1 MDLELLLARFDDGRP
16 ALSSGLPLKAL
27 YGAPRLGRDPLP
39 PSHLFDDGADAN
51 SLPAQRWAL
60 LVPEGP
66 DGKRLLALI
75 EPLRK
80 VRQEE
85 QGGAPVK
92 IYEAPSQMTVEE
104 AREWVK
110 TKFWGEPI
118 VDKDLPRYVLILGD
132 LHQVPLVL
140 QQAIPSNHYVGRLA
154 FPDDAG
160 YGAYVAKVLR
170 WKRQPAPESKARSLF
185 FSSQDGSVPITIG
198 YRQLVTPAIEGCK
211 EGQLYG
217 NFPEHELA
225 VVDNPLGGGANQ
237 LLAAAAMPKPTVL
250 FSLSHGLGGPRG
262 GWDSWERQRR
272 LQGAMSLG
280 DGQRLFADDLK
291 GKTFLPGG
299 IWFFFACFG
308 AGTPSESEYYHWFAK
323 LKEAGQY
330 SALLEDVICSLPRK
344 SEKPFIA
351 ALPQTVLA
359 NPEGPLAVI
368 GHVDLAWT
376 YGFQDEYTR
385 PHPSRFIRA
394 LRYLVR
400 GNRVGLG
407 IGALSNAM
415 AQASVDL
422 AMVSSR
428 MTADEVRRQKAGAP
442 AHTNEADLAQLAS
455 LSLVRQ
461 DLAQY
466 MLLGD
471 PAVQLP
477 LAPPRVTPSL
487 PTVSREELVLGMPV
501 TTIRQPSGPTPRE
514 MENAVLELIRGE
526 VPAKEL
532 AGRLGVTQNDLREWE
547 QVYMTAGR
555 EALERR
561 ASRG

>member
-1 MDLELLLARFDDGRP
+1 MDLELLLARLDNGKP

-27 YGAPRLGRDPLP
+27 YGAGPLGHDPLP
-39 PSHLFDDGADAN
+39 PSHLYDDGADAD

-60 LVPEGP
+60 IVPEGP
-66 DGKRLLALI
+66 EGKRLLSLI

-80 VRQEE
+80 VRQQE
-85 QGGAPVK
+85 QGDAKVK
-92 IYEAPSQMTVEE
+92 VYEAPSQMTVED

-110 TKFWGEPI
+110 TKLWGEPI
-118 VDKDLPRYVLILGD
+118 IDKELPRYLLILGD

-160 YGAYVAKVLR
+160 YEAYVAKVLR
-170 WKRQPAPESKARSLF
+170 WRSQPSPVAKARSLF

-198 YRQLVTPAIEGCK
+198 YRQLITPAIEGCK

-225 VVDNPLGGGANQ
+225 VVNNPLGGGGNQ
-237 LLAAAAMPKPTVL
+237 LLEAAAAARPTVL

-262 GWDSWERQRR
+262 GWTAWEKQR
-272 LQGAMSLG
+272 LMQGALCLG
-280 DGQRLFADDLK
+280 DGQRLFAEDLK
-291 GKTFLPGG
+291 GKSFLPGG
-299 IWFFFACFG
+299 IWLYFACFG
-308 AGTPSESEYYHWFAK
+308 AGTPAESEYYHWFAK
-323 LKEAGQY
+323 LKEVGQY
-330 SALLEDVICSLPRK
+330 SSDLDVVLSSLPRK
-344 SEKPFIA
+344 GEKPFIA

-422 AMVSSR
+422 AMISSR
-428 MTADEVRRQKAGAP
+428 MMADELRRQKSGASGGR
-442 AHTNEADLAQLAS
+442 NESDLAQLAS

-466 MLLGD
+466 VLLGD

-477 LAPPRVTPSL
+477 LAPAPVAPRL
-487 PTVSREELVLGMPV
+487 PAVSREELVLGMPV
-501 TTIRQPSGPTPRE
+501 TAPRRPAGPTSRD
-514 MENAVLELIRGE
+514 MENAVLDLIRGE
-526 VPAKEL
+526 LPAREI
-532 AGRLGVTQNDLREWE
+532 ASHLGVSHSELREWE
-547 QVYMTAGR
+547 RIYMAAGR

-561 ASRG
+561 GGQS